1 MESESFNKT
10 IWILW
15 FQGFEN
21 APWLVQ
27 QVAESWKIHNPNW
40 NIIHLTS
47 ENIRDYVDADYLYDT
62 KKKITDQAKSDIIR
76 LSLLNKYGGVWAD
89 ATMLCLQ
96 PLDHWIIDA
105 VKPAQFWMYHGRDEG
120 KGPASSFLASYPK
133 SYIINKW
140 KRACDKYWNSR
151 NETDNYFWMDQLFK
165 ELYETD
171 LRLLSEWK
179 KVPFLWYEAEGQ
191 AHLLSN
197 SKHYCYIAE
206 IQSILQNKPPYMA
219 KLWHHWHSTFPDITT
234 KDCKSS
240 NTYFAIEMS
249 KRTSVPLTD
258 ISEWHTPPESTI
270 KSDKI
275 KCKMVFCIYA
285 CATLDRY
292 RKQIVMIQQTWGKR
306 AEELGAKVLYFL
318 GEQQTEL
325 EGPQYIYLKGIKNDF
340 ESMSHK
346 KIKGLQYIH
355 ENYDTD
361 YVFISGAD
369 LFVNIDVLF
378 SEVSLY
384 NPENAFYMG
393 SGYDENL
400 YRRFGQ
406 THYQYHNGGTGVVIS
421 NRVLQTIQPYLD
433 DMYSIWKSINKKY
446 KQSLHNARDIMIGYF
461 ISKYIPS
468 ASYITNSLFTQKEY
482 GANNNTIPDRFVS
495 YYPMI
500 IGEYIPYYERI
511 KSNDYFLEV
520 DGNYDSDTDE
530 TEELVFMKSNPPKIY
545 FGTRKVKKEITAI
558 VLEKCISTEDGKIHI
573 LKTDKERDAIFGDPI
588 RGEHKSIFIHNKI
601 HGTTYR
607 KCIDENIEI
616 VMRII

>member
-1 MESESFNKT
+1 
-10 IWILW
+10 
-15 FQGFEN
+15 
-21 APWLVQ
+21 
-27 QVAESWKIHNPNW
+27 
-40 NIIHLTS
+40 
-47 ENIRDYVDADYLYDT
+47 
-62 KKKITDQAKSDIIR
+62 
-76 LSLLNKYGGVWAD
+76 
-89 ATMLCLQ
+89 
-96 PLDHWIIDA
+96 
-105 VKPAQFWMYHGRDEG
+105 
-120 KGPASSFLASYPK
+120 
-133 SYIINKW
+133 
-140 KRACDKYWNSR
+140 
-151 NETDNYFWMDQLFK
+151 
-165 ELYETD
+165 
-171 LRLLSEWK
+171 
-179 KVPFLWYEAEGQ
+179 
-191 AHLLSN
+191 
-197 SKHYCYIAE
+197 
-206 IQSILQNKPPYMA
+206 
-219 KLWHHWHSTFPDITT
+219 
-234 KDCKSS
+234 
-240 NTYFAIEMS
+240 
-249 KRTSVPLTD
+249 
-258 ISEWHTPPESTI
+258 
-270 KSDKI
+270 
-275 KCKMVFCIYA
+275 
-285 CATLDRY
+285 
-292 RKQIVMIQQTWGKR
+292 
-306 AEELGAKVLYFL
+306 
-318 GEQQTEL
+318 
-325 EGPQYIYLKGIKNDF
+325 
-340 ESMSHK
+340 MSHK